1 MCETFGLLVSSSC
14 FCSPKCVLVRV
25 CDCAFQVRDT
35 VLPSR
40 RSALVN
46 PPFPTY
52 FAEEEGDLDEDLYED
67 DLFVHT
73 EPSLAL
79 T

>member
-1 MCETFGLLVSSSC
+1 MRPGAC
-14 FCSPKCVLVRV
+14 V

-40 RSALVN
+40 RSALAN

-73 EPSLAL
+73 EPSLEL